1 MSLDDTSVSVHD
13 TAGLIVFGLD
23 DNQRPH
29 ASSFL
34 RSEAQLAEKAAGLMG
49 MRVMPVATE
58 AELAIAAKLPRG
70 KVFASGRGF
79 VPFVKAGL
87 FDEIVAAA
95 PPAPEPSATKLN
107 DDDLQAGASDKPAI
121 EPAPKAKKAAK
132 AKTDLA
138 PRVVP
143 TPAQPDNWEAIEVGC
158 VVLATAPPQHLTWY
172 ECEVIA
178 VDGDELTLQFL
189 DWPEEPTFVRA
200 VADVGLMHPTRPV
213 DPIEPE
219 QVATA

>member
-1 MSLDDTSVSVHD
+1 MSLDETSALVPD

-34 RSEAQLAEKAAGLMG
+34 RSEAQLAIKAAAMMG
-49 MRVMPVATE
+49 MRVMPVSTE
-58 AELAIAAKLPRG
+58 VELAIAAKLPRG
-70 KVFASGRGF
+70 KIFGSGKAF
-79 VPFVKAGL
+79 TPFVKAGL
-87 FDEIVAAA
+87 FDEIIAAA
-95 PPAPEPSATKLN
+95 RLAPEPSTTMLD

-138 PRVVP
+138 PRVVA
-143 TPAQPDNWEAIEVGC
+143 TPAQPADWEAIEVGC

-219 QVATA
+219 QIATA